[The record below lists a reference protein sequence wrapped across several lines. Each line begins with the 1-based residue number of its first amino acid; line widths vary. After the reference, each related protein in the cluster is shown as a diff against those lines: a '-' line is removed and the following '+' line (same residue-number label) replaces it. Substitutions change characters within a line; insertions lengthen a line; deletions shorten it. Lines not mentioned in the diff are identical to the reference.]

1 MAAPLPDAPTHAKI
15 FRMKHTLDFD
25 GDPEDVAVT
34 TKGAASLAGLDAVVA
49 DLLRQS
55 RYGPRLLMLF
65 DHSRLDL
72 RTLEP
77 DDLVRR
83 LYLAL
88 KDADLLGPKL
98 IAVVSP
104 DAPVAQR
111 RQGRA
116 DEPCWRAFA
125 TVDAARTWL
134 RSQADGRT
142 AA

>member
-1 MAAPLPDAPTHAKI
+1 
-15 FRMKHTLDFD
+15 MKHALDFD

-34 TKGAASLAGLDAVVA
+34 TRGVASLAGLDAVVA

-55 RYGPRLLMLF
+55 AYGPRMSVLF

-83 LYLAL
+83 LHLAL
-88 KDADLLGPKL
+88 KDADLMGPKL
-98 IAVVSP
+98 IAVVSR
-104 DAPVAQR
+104 DARVAR
-111 RQGRA
+111 SYRARA
-116 DEPCWRAFA
+116 DEPPWRSFT
-125 TVDAARTWL
+125 TVDAARAWL
-134 RSQADGRT
+134 GSQADGHRT